1 LSTPNVENADKT
13 AEGSKDDTLPSRI
26 ARPMKRD
33 KAKKHRSSSASNS
46 LACPEVLQKMQSD
59 QQIYEQR
66 VEEAT
71 SVAESTIAC
80 WGERKLAI

>member
-46 LACPEVLQKMQSD
+46 SACPEVLQKM
-59 QQIYEQR
+59 
-66 VEEAT
+66 
-71 SVAESTIAC
+71 
-80 WGERKLAI
+80 